1 MNKRF
6 TEEQILGFLCEADMG
21 VPVRQL
27 CSKHGFSERSYY
39 QWRARIVAGK
49 PSLAQRLAEL
59 ETENAQLKQLL
70 ADAMLDTTPPRP
82 TASRAA
88 RSATRPVRLPFAP
101 LAQRMEPAH
110 LQDEPLEWPELL
122 PESGALTH

>member
-59 ETENAQLKQLL
+59 ETENTQLKQML
-70 ADAMLDTTPPRP
+70 ADAMLDTAPARAP
-82 TASRAA
+82 AA
-88 RSATRPVRLPFAP
+88 RSAKLTQPPRLAFAP
-101 LAQRMEPAH
+101 PAARKG
-110 LQDEPLEWPELL
+110 LNDRGDEPLEWPELVI
-122 PESGALTH
+122 EGSGLTH